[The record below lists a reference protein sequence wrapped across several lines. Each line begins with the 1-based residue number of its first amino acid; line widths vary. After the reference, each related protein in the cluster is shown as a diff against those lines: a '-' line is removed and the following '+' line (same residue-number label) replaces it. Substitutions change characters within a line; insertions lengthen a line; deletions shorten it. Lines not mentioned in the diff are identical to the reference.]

1 MRVVQLVDQMAAWP
15 LVRRS
20 VGRDW
25 ILGPGI
31 QELREHP
38 RTARRIADSGH
49 EVHVWTV
56 NTRSD
61 LELCLELGVSAVISD
76 RPAYVLELLDDLG
89 VH

>member
-1 MRVVQLVDQMAAWP
+1 M
-15 LVRRS
+15 
-20 VGRDW
+20 
-25 ILGPGI
+25 
-31 QELREHP
+31 HP